1 MIRIFKT
8 NVNHP
13 ADSDHLLEKVLMQK
27 YPGFKINFDLEDCD
41 NILRMEGSDFST
53 NDVVVLL
60 DSCGFL
66 CEELE

>member
-1 MIRIFKT
+1 MIKVFKT

-13 ADSDHLLEKVLMQK
+13 TDSDYLLEKVLMEK

>member
-1 MIRIFKT
+1 MIKVFKT

-13 ADSDHLLEKVLMQK
+13 TDSHYLLEKVLMEK

>member
-1 MIRIFKT
+1 MIKVFKT
-8 NVNHP
+8 NVNHSV
-13 ADSDHLLEKVLMQK
+13 DSDYILEKVLIQK
-27 YPGFKINFDLEDCD
+27 YPDFKINFDLEDCD
-41 NILRMEGSDFST
+41 NILRIEGSDFST